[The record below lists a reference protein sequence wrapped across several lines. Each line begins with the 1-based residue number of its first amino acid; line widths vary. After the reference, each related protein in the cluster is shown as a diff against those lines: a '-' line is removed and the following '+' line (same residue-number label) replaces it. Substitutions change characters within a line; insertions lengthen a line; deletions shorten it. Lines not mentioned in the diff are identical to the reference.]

1 MDEKQLQFL
10 FDQYGSKAGFAD
22 FAEFKGLMADSSA
35 RKVFFDNSNKDL
47 GFKDYGEFESLLG
60 FKKKDGGPALPSS
73 PSLELPSVSTEPPK
87 RLTYTDINSSIEK
100 LSKAQKDL
108 RELESAPGF
117 TPGGYSPNYA
127 KVNNDA
133 IAAANKNV
141 AKAKSDRDKVFSEYA
156 GEISRPVEQL
166 IESQDYTKFFTPSGN
181 IDYAKAREHF
191 QKVSQQFGGGPALV
205 EHWVANLKMRGQ
217 GEIERKEVKP
227 LFEQKLKELGL
238 QKYADQE
245 QYANSVYEGFFQKN
259 KSQID
264 LLIQDR
270 DQRANFCIS
279 FTASSRIFS
288 PLN

>member
-1 MDEKQLQFL
+1 MPVSSDKLKVL
-10 FDQYGSKAGFAD
+10 YDAVSAD
-22 FAEFKGLMADSSA
+22 YDLGTIDDFKTKLSDPVK
-35 RKVFFDNSNKDL
+35 RKSFFDGVGAEYDL
-47 GFKDYGEFESLLG
+47 GKDINDFESKLG
-60 FKKKDGGPALPSS
+60 FKKKDGGPDLPSS

-87 RLTYTDINSSIEK
+87 RLTFTDINSSIEK

-141 AKAKSDRDKVFSEYA
+141 AKAKADRDKIFSEYA
-156 GEISRPVEQL
+156 GEISRPVKQL

-205 EHWVANLKMRGQ
+205 EH
-217 GEIERKEVKP
+217 
-227 LFEQKLKELGL
+227 
-238 QKYADQE
+238 
-245 QYANSVYEGFFQKN
+245 
-259 KSQID
+259 
-264 LLIQDR
+264 
-270 DQRANFCIS
+270 
-279 FTASSRIFS
+279 
-288 PLN
+288 